1 MGRLLGHSAVRVEEA
16 STHSDT
22 VWSYSVINAFCVS
35 QEGLELMRHG
45 RAADRADDWGDAYA
59 SLSAAAEVFRDAAAL
74 DPGSARTLGNW
85 GNALLQLGQVRST
98 ECLAQGST

>member
-1 MGRLLGHSAVRVEEA
+1 
-16 STHSDT
+16 
-22 VWSYSVINAFCVS
+22 
-35 QEGLELMRHG
+35 MRRG

-85 GNALLQLGQVRST
+85 GNALLQLGQVRFEGGASMVELLT
-98 ECLAQGST
+98 TPRSAR

>member
-1 MGRLLGHSAVRVEEA
+1 
-16 STHSDT
+16 
-22 VWSYSVINAFCVS
+22 
-35 QEGLELMRHG
+35 MRHG

-85 GNALLQLGQVRST
+85 GNALLQLGQVRAAYKPIIT
-98 ECLAQGST
+98 AVGVRTALGPTCRRI